1 MGERMSGATSLAL
14 ARRLDDPRYAERW
27 FVGRGLDIGAGPDGL
42 GRSHTWPHATIREW
56 DLGDGDA
63 TTLPGIAA
71 ESFDFVYSSH
81 CLEHLDDPM
90 AALRRWWEVVKSGG
104 YLVVVVPDFEMY
116 ERGVWPSR
124 IQPEGHKTRWTK
136 PRLIDAIDRMA
147 PLAAVLVECQRLT
160 DRFDPTLPIAVDQTT
175 PPHNAECGIE
185 AIVRKP
191 A

>member
-1 MGERMSGATSLAL
+1 MSGATTLAL
-14 ARRLDDPRYAERW
+14 PRRLDDPRYAERW

-56 DLGDGDA
+56 DVQDGDA
-63 TTLPGIAA
+63 TTLPGLAP

-81 CLEHLDDPM
+81 CLEHLEYPGP
-90 AALRRWWEVVKSGG
+90 AVARWWEVVRPGG
-104 YLVVVVPDFEMY
+104 YLILVVPDFEMY
-116 ERGVWPSR
+116 ERGKWPSR
-124 IQPEGHKTRWTK
+124 IQPDGHKTRWR
-136 PRLIDAIDRMA
+136 PDSLYAFLRNWCEAGSVQQVQYLCRGFDFDAPVSI
-147 PLAAVLVECQRLT
+147 
-160 DRFDPTLPIAVDQTT
+160 DQTS